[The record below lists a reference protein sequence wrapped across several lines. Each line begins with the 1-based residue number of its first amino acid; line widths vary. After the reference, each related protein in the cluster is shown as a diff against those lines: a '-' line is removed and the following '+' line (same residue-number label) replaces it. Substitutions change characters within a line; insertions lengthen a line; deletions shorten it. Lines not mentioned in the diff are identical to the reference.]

1 MANFIID
8 LFNKAIKGDGFRTD
22 ETPDKYNDS
31 IAALN
36 STNQKSTNTTKLKNM
51 QSKTPAASG
60 NTTIPGK

>member
-8 LFNKAIKGDGFRTD
+8 LFNKAIKGDGYRTTD
-22 ETPDKYNDS
+22 SPNKYNDS

-36 STNQKSTNTTKLKNM
+36 STNQKGTSTTKLKNM
-51 QSKTPAASG
+51 QSKPATASG